1 MSVQNKRI
9 VVTGGSR
16 GIGAEMIKALTQAG
30 AYVAS
35 LDVLDEPGRQLAA
48 TSGGKAT
55 YHHCD
60 ISNRA
65 EVDAAFDA
73 AASAMG
79 GIDGLVNAAGIERH
93 VNPQDITDA
102 DWERMMAINVTGTF
116 LTNQA
121 AFRHMREHGGRIL
134 NFGSDAGLVA
144 YSGAAHYSASK
155 GAVISWTRSVA
166 AAWGRHGI
174 TVNSIVPAMWTPMY
188 DEHRAH
194 FSPDELA
201 AHDAFMAGAVA
212 IDGKLGDP
220 ARDLAPVI
228 LFMLSEGSRYM
239 TGQIISVNGG
249 MNGTR

>member
-1 MSVQNKRI
+1 MSVQNKRV

-16 GIGAEMIKALTQAG
+16 GIGAEMIKALAQAG

-35 LDVLDEPGRQLAA
+35 LDVLDEPGRQVAA
-48 TSGGKAT
+48 ASGGKAT

-121 AFRHMREHGGRIL
+121 AFRHMRDAWWPHSQFRLRCRAGRLFRVPRIIRRAKVRSSP
-134 NFGSDAGLVA
+134 GRAASPP
-144 YSGAAHYSASK
+144 SGAGMAS
-155 GAVISWTRSVA
+155 
-166 AAWGRHGI
+166 
-174 TVNSIVPAMWTPMY
+174 P
-188 DEHRAH
+188 
-194 FSPDELA
+194 
-201 AHDAFMAGAVA
+201 
-212 IDGKLGDP
+212 
-220 ARDLAPVI
+220 
-228 LFMLSEGSRYM
+228 
-239 TGQIISVNGG
+239 
-249 MNGTR
+249 